1 MMERETNGMDSRN
14 ACLTIYGL
22 LRTQSSPKAS
32 TLICVLDIT
41 APESETRS
49 VFHFRSFSSSPRSRE
64 SVSDFPGRIHGSI
77 PPPFALSSRKK
88 GREKSDHLN
97 LSFRLLPAQISTF
110 VTSSTRLS
118 TTTRLES
125 VVNFSPIYKFVINSR
140 RLLEKRLW
148 KNTWDEQTRDKKKE
162 RKKGK
167 KEKTLNRVQGTRV
180 YRNSIYARRNSSV
193 VCRSNG

>member
-1 MMERETNGMDSRN
+1 MGWILETI
-14 ACLTIYGL
+14 CLTIYGL

-41 APESETRS
+41 VPESETRS

-110 VTSSTRLS
+110 VFPLPRRHAFPRPRVSRAWSIFPRCINLSSIR
-118 TTTRLES
+118 
-125 VVNFSPIYKFVINSR
+125 VAC
-140 RLLEKRLW
+140 W
-148 KNTWDEQTRDKKKE
+148 KNACGKIHGMNKRAIKRKKE
-162 RKKGK
+162 RKGK
-167 KEKTLNRVQGTRV
+167 KKKR
-180 YRNSIYARRNSSV
+180 
-193 VCRSNG
+193 